1 MGTKSSFS
9 LFGIPMGDET
19 TTEQWC
25 GGFGGSC
32 MAKILD
38 SDGNEIEPAQ
48 WEPALCF
55 MTKSVCGKEEDV
67 RAALNF
73 TALGGKVVASLPC
86 LPHTGQPNTTM
97 CNIVNAPGIDPLN
110 LQARIIDPP
119 MELTAQAQKEKDEGI
134 KKGERMINT
143 MLLGSIV
150 WNAIQGIMCIG
161 FSAMCY
167 RRRALAEKARL
178 AHSPNAAIGNPTI
191 LSVGRSAEKAA
202 VEVAV

>member
-1 MGTKSSFS
+1 MG
-9 LFGIPMGDET
+9 
-19 TTEQWC
+19 
-25 GGFGGSC
+25 
-32 MAKILD
+32 
-38 SDGNEIEPAQ
+38 
-48 WEPALCF
+48 EPALCF
-55 MTKSVCGKEEDV
+55 MTKSVCGKEEDM

-110 LQARIIDPP
+110 LQ
-119 MELTAQAQKEKDEGI
+119 EGI
-134 KKGERMINT
+134 I
-143 MLLGSIV
+143 
-150 WNAIQGIMCIG
+150 CIG